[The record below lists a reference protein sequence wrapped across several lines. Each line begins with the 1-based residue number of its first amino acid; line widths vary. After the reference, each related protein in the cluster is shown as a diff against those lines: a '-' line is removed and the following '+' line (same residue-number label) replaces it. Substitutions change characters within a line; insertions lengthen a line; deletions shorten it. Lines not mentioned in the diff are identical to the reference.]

1 MSFVE
6 YQKKVDV
13 SLGWM
18 PQDVDTETLLSAF
31 FSMKKSHHVA
41 VIFDVATLTGDVVLS
56 LLEGQGVISDVITA
70 VTDGGAGAGD
80 FGVAGDRSA
89 LYLAGQLFVVSGSTG
104 NDGIY
109 TVKAG
114 GATYADGVT
123 TIPVD
128 EAVASAVVDGS
139 ITLMQAIAGKTI
151 TPGALTDERVLIL
164 EVSAEEL
171 DVANLYTSIAVRA
184 VAGGAGGYIG
194 CTIHRFPNRYSP
206 L

>member
-13 SLGWM
+13 SFGWM
-18 PQDVDTETLLSAF
+18 PQDIDTESLVSPFLSMA
-31 FSMKKSHHVA
+31 KSHHA
-41 VIFDVATLTGDVVLS
+41 AIIFDVATLTGTVVLS

-89 LYLAGQLFVVSGSTG
+89 RYLVGQLFVVSGSTG

-109 TVKAG
+109 TVSAG
-114 GATYADGVT
+114 GATYAAGVT

-128 EAVASAVVDGS
+128 EAVPDATPDGS
-139 ITLMQAIAGKTI
+139 ITLMQAIAGKTVSVL
-151 TPGALTDERVLIL
+151 TTTDEAVHIL

-171 DVANLYTSIAVRA
+171 DVENLYDSIAVRA
-184 VAGGAGGYIG
+184 VAAGAGGYIG
-194 CTIHRFPNRYSP
+194 CTVHRFPNRYSP